1 VLLYSWMITEQSKV
15 STAFMKASASFLSTS
30 LKLLK
35 EKEDQE
41 KKRRE
46 AIEGKVVTTSNTS
59 KSKFQLQLE
68 VSCRAA
74 RCYLLLSYIGKIP
87 SRNDVV
93 FLNCSQLHVA

>member
-1 VLLYSWMITEQSKV
+1 
-15 STAFMKASASFLSTS
+15 